1 MMRPLVMAFAC
12 LAVATPALAQHFA
25 DPSVYAGEESLVRE
39 RQYTEDGRL
48 VVDLELVFAVDVS
61 ASIDEMEALQQRR
74 GHVQALADPDVI
86 SSIQAGGHG
95 RIAVMYLEWADADFQ
110 RVVAPWTVI
119 ETEADALAF
128 AAILAEADF
137 VSGRRTAIGAA
148 LANAV
153 QLIESN
159 PYQGIRRVID
169 LSGDGPQNAG
179 PSLPDARASAEAA
192 DITIN
197 GISMQNDRQNPFRPP
212 VNIDVAR
219 YFENH
224 VIVGPRS
231 FVLPSHTHE
240 DFVEA
245 LRRKLIIEIA
255 GLFPA
260 EMTDKG

>member
-1 MMRPLVMAFAC
+1 VKRLAVLVIAC
-12 LAVATPALAQHFA
+12 LAVIPPATAQHFV
-25 DPSVYAGEESLVRE
+25 DSSVYAGEDLLTRE
-39 RQYTEDGRL
+39 RQYTQDGRL
-48 VVDLELVFAVDVS
+48 IVDLELVFAVDVS

-95 RIAVMYLEWADADFQ
+95 RIAVLYLEWADADFQ

-128 AAILAEADF
+128 AALLAEADYI
-137 VSGRRTAIGAA
+137 SGRRTAIGAA
-148 LANAV
+148 VSNAV
-153 QLIESN
+153 RLIESN

-179 PSLPDARASAEAA
+179 PSLPDARAAAQDAE
-192 DITIN
+192 ITIN
-197 GISMQNDRQNPFRPP
+197 GISMQNERQNPFRPP

-231 FVLPSHTHE
+231 FVLPSRTHE

-255 GLFPA
+255 GLIPA